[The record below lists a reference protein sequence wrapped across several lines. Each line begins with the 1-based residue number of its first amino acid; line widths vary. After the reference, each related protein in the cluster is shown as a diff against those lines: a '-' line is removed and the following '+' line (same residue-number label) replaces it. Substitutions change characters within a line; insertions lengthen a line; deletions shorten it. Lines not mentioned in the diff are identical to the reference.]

1 MVEGPFNSQKYL
13 PHKTPKELKNKTSN
27 DEGNEKAM
35 LRNED
40 VLIQGQRCTLPIM
53 FSKNNKV

>member
-1 MVEGPFNSQKYL
+1 
-13 PHKTPKELKNKTSN
+13 LKNKTSN

-40 VLIQGQRCTLPIM
+40 VLIQCQRWTCCL
-53 FSKNNKV
+53 

>member
-1 MVEGPFNSQKYL
+1 MLSLHEDGRGSFQFTKYL

-35 LRNED
+35 LQNED
-40 VLIQGQRCTLPIM
+40 VLIQGQR
-53 FSKNNKV
+53 

>member
-35 LRNED
+35 LQNED
-40 VLIQGQRCTLPIM
+40 VLIQGQRWTCCL
-53 FSKNNKV
+53 